1 MEEHERSKYYEGTDN
16 KRDKISQNTN
26 NRDFGK
32 GDKLPVAKYL
42 EKDNKTKNSLIGGK
56 II

>member
-1 MEEHERSKYYEGTDN
+1 MKEANTMRERN

-32 GDKLPVAKYL
+32 GDKLPIANYL
-42 EKDNKTKNSLIGGK
+42 EKDNKTKNSLTGGK

>member
-1 MEEHERSKYYEGTDN
+1 MEKHERSKYYEGTDN

-32 GDKLPVAKYL
+32 GEKLPIANYL
-42 EKDNKTKNSLIGGK
+42 EKDNKTKNSLTGGK